1 MTLMQSVRNERIKPY
16 IEKLGNCA
24 FTVLAGAYEI
34 FLEKPDK
41 FCKIVTEFVSGL
53 AESCERE

>member
-1 MTLMQSVRNERIKPY
+1 MLSVRNERLKPY

-41 FCKIVTEFVSGL
+41 FRKIVTEFVSGL
-53 AESCERE
+53 AESRERE